1 MIDQKFEYQHQMNE
15 HSIFKNM
22 EILMKDRSQL
32 SKDYMKQSDF
42 MEKIKIAIRGET
54 TPDDL
59 LEQSKFFSIITLK
72 QILCHLMI
80 NLIGTGDTEKT
91 NKSMQ
96 IILGTTIQMLQSDNK
111 NTKSP
116 QYNHVMNEVITEFF
130 ASVVEKSHAIDPGLI
145 KPYRREIIDLFNFDT
160 FFQVSMLNLK

>member
-1 MIDQKFEYQHQMNE
+1 MIASNGSVFFKKQELKIMIDQKFEYQHQMNE

-72 QILCHLMI
+72 QILCYLMI

-96 IILGTTIQMLQSDNK
+96 IILGTTI
-111 NTKSP
+111 
-116 QYNHVMNEVITEFF
+116 
-130 ASVVEKSHAIDPGLI
+130 
-145 KPYRREIIDLFNFDT
+145 
-160 FFQVSMLNLK
+160 

>member
-1 MIDQKFEYQHQMNE
+1 MNE

-42 MEKIKIAIRGET
+42 MEKLKIAIRGET

-72 QILCHLMI
+72 
-80 NLIGTGDTEKT
+80 
-91 NKSMQ
+91 
-96 IILGTTIQMLQSDNK
+96 
-111 NTKSP
+111 
-116 QYNHVMNEVITEFF
+116 
-130 ASVVEKSHAIDPGLI
+130 
-145 KPYRREIIDLFNFDT
+145 
-160 FFQVSMLNLK
+160 

>member
-1 MIDQKFEYQHQMNE
+1 MNE

-59 LEQSKFFSIITLK
+59 LE
-72 QILCHLMI
+72 
-80 NLIGTGDTEKT
+80 
-91 NKSMQ
+91 
-96 IILGTTIQMLQSDNK
+96 
-111 NTKSP
+111 
-116 QYNHVMNEVITEFF
+116 
-130 ASVVEKSHAIDPGLI
+130 
-145 KPYRREIIDLFNFDT
+145 
-160 FFQVSMLNLK
+160 